1 MYPVV
6 VAKGL
11 QTAIVNGWI
20 NETLT
25 IGGCDKGSASEVRS
39 LGNPTKKGGMTQLKH
54 ELDNSSFISFNF
66 MQDKVLND
74 SVFALV
80 HFAQTEC

>member
-1 MYPVV
+1 MFKRLT
-6 VAKGL
+6 KGL

-25 IGGCDKGSASEVRS
+25 IGKGSASEVRS

-66 MQDKVLND
+66 MQNKVLND

-80 HFAQTEC
+80 HFAHTEC